1 MGAVMLMSMYEDGG
15 GVGETMGITYID
27 IAKTLTATTTNN
39 IIASHSD
46 LTQVIVSL
54 IALFYY
60 LKVNYQ

>member
-1 MGAVMLMSMYEDGG
+1 LGAVMLMSMYEDGG
-15 GVGETMGITYID
+15 GVGEAMGTTYID

-60 LKVNYQ
+60 LKINY

>member
-15 GVGETMGITYID
+15 GVGEAMGTYITV
-27 IAKTLTATTTNN
+27 AKALTATTTNN

-60 LKVNYQ
+60 LKINY

>member
-1 MGAVMLMSMYEDGG
+1 MYEDGG
-15 GVGETMGITYID
+15 GVGEAMGTYITV
-27 IAKTLTATTTNN
+27 AKALTATTTNN

-60 LKVNYQ
+60 LKVNY